1 MIIVYLILILIVP
14 FVYAGLINY
23 IKSLW
28 AGRKGP
34 SVFQPMFDF
43 IKLFNK
49 KEVISK
55 RTSKIFQ
62 ISPIIYFCS
71 VVISSLF
78 IPYGNNISII
88 SFDGDFI
95 IFLYVLGIGNFFM
108 ILSSL
113 DTGSS
118 FEGMGASRE
127 AIFSI
132 FIEPSLFLIFGS
144 LVFLTKNLNIFDILK
159 SFNFSDFY
167 STVVS
172 FMSIVA
178 IFMILI
184 SEGKRVPVDDP
195 QTHLELTMIHEVMI
209 LDNSGINLGLI
220 NYASY
225 LKMTVFNAIIS
236 SILFIKAGFL
246 LSLIGF
252 LIINL
257 LSAFIVGTIESIFA
271 RFKIN
276 YIPQWLLTILGIS
289 IFVVMII
296 FTSIGGRN

>member
-1 MIIVYLILILIVP
+1 MFVIYLVLIFIVP
-14 FVYAGLINY
+14 FVYAGVINY

-28 AGRKGP
+28 AGRKGQ
-34 SVFQPMFDF
+34 SIFQPLFDF
-43 IKLFNK
+43 IKLLK
-49 KEVISK
+49 KGEVISK

-62 ISPIIYFCS
+62 VSPVIYFCS
-71 VVISSLF
+71 VLISSLF
-78 IPYGNNISII
+78 IPYGNNVSMI

-95 IFLYVLGIGNFFM
+95 IFMYILAIGNFFM
-108 ILSSL
+108 ILSAL

-144 LVFLTKNLNIFDILK
+144 FVFLTRNTNILDILE
-159 SFNFSDFY
+159 SFNFSNFY
-167 STVVS
+167 SSVVS
-172 FMSIVA
+172 FMSIVG
-178 IFMILI
+178 ILMILV

-209 LDNSGINLGLI
+209 LDNSGIDLGLI
-220 NYASY
+220 NYATY

-236 SILFIKAGFL
+236 SILFIQSGL
-246 LSLIGF
+246 LFSLIGF
-252 LIINL
+252 LIVNL
-257 LSAFIVGTIESIFA
+257 FSAIIVGTIESIFA

-289 IFVVMII
+289 IFIVMII
-296 FTSIGGRN
+296 LTNFGGKI